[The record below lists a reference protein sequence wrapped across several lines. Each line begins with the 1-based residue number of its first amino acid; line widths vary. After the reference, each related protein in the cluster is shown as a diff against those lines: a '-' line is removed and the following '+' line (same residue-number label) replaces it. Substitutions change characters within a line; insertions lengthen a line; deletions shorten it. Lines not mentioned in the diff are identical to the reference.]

1 MTPYI
6 VITIAAAGMLGVA
19 LPLALHWDRQQRERQ
34 NRREQ

>member
-19 LPLALHWDRQQRERQ
+19 LPLVLYWERQ
-34 NRREQ
+34 GRDR